1 MDGNQERGITMKF
14 NRDYRSM
21 LTRGAWIDKI
31 NRPQYE
37 KLQSA
42 YAVIG
47 SIVLGALL
55 LMIPSCAQA
64 QDVDMAIIAQIE
76 SSNNTMAYNKTS
88 QARGLY
94 QITPVCLADYNEMH
108 NVLLMEE
115 SLFGQKTAYKVANW
129 YMNTRI
135 PQLLKHFKH
144 EDTLSNRLTAYNC
157 GISCVDKPLPTE
169 TKKYIEK
176 YKKLLS
182 SATK

>member
-1 MDGNQERGITMKF
+1 MKF

-37 KLQSA
+37 KLQAA
-42 YAVIG
+42 YVVIG

-64 QDVDMAIIAQIE
+64 QDVDMKIIAQIE
-76 SSNNTMAYNKTS
+76 SSGNPMAYNKTS

-94 QITPVCLADYNEMH
+94 QITPICLADYNQIH
-108 NVLLMEE
+108 NVLIMEK
-115 SLFGQKTAYKVANW
+115 SLFGLKTSYKVANW

-135 PQLLKHFKH
+135 PQLLKHYKKA
-144 EDTLSNRLTAYNC
+144 DTLSNRLIAYNC
-157 GISCVDKPLPTE
+157 GISCVDKPLPKE
-169 TKKYIEK
+169 TQGYINK
-176 YKKLLS
+176 YKKLS
-182 SATK
+182 SSKTK